1 MIARKRLD
9 IGWTDLAY
17 AAAAC
22 AGVAGVAG
30 ATRAKRPLLTR
41 RPDSIVCLSVRSG
54 LDLLL
59 GELAWPPG
67 TEVLLG
73 AITIPDIP
81 RILQA
86 HGLVPVPV
94 DVDPDTLELDEA
106 MLERARTERTRA
118 LLVTHLF
125 GSRLSTDRYVQWA
138 HSRGLLLWED
148 CAQAFT
154 GDEFAGNP
162 QSDVRMF
169 SFGPIKTGTALGGG
183 VLLVGDGTL
192 LERMR
197 ARHARWPAQRTTAY
211 AKRLAKM
218 SFFKPL
224 LEPHVYS
231 ALIAIFHI
239 ARYDHDEAIT
249 RLGRSFVGGDFFARL
264 RQRPCPP
271 LVQLLERRLA
281 TYDAR
286 RVTRRA
292 AAGER
297 LRDSLLTLRPLAR
310 AALARTHWLFP
321 VRMAEPA
328 QRKRELW
335 AAGFDA
341 TCGATSLY
349 AVPAP
354 AGREPAVRA
363 EAAMREVLYVPIDP
377 DMGTAAVD
385 LLASC
390 LDRRQPRRRFSRARA
405 RERLAAILAARE

>member
-22 AGVAGVAG
+22 AGVAASPR
-30 ATRAKRPLLTR
+30 TTEPLLTR
-41 RPDSIVCLSVRSG
+41 RHDAIVCLSVRSG

-59 GELAWPPG
+59 SELAWPAG
-67 TEVLLG
+67 TEVLVG

-94 DVDPDTLELDEA
+94 DVDPDSLELDEE
-106 MLERARTERTRA
+106 MLERARTARTRA

-125 GSRLSTDRYVQWA
+125 GSRLLTDPYVEWA
-138 HSRGLLLWED
+138 RSRGLALWED

-154 GDEFAGNP
+154 GDQFVGNP

-183 VLLVGDGTL
+183 VLLVRDSAL
-192 LERMR
+192 LEKMH
-197 ARHARWPAQRTTAY
+197 ARHAMWPVQRTSAY
-211 AKRLAKM
+211 GKRLAKM

-231 ALIAIFHI
+231 ALIAGFRV
-239 ARYDHDEAIT
+239 ARRDHDETIT
-249 RLGRSFVGGDFFARL
+249 RLGRSFVSGEFFARL
-264 RQRPCPP
+264 RQRPCAA
-271 LVQLLERRLA
+271 LLQLLERRLT

-286 RVTRRA
+286 RVARRA
-292 AAGER
+292 VAGEQ
-297 LRDSLLTLRPLAR
+297 LRGSLLTLRPLAR

-321 VRMAEPA
+321 VRVPA
-328 QRKRELW
+328 PEERKRELW

-354 AGREPAVRA
+354 EGREPALRA

-377 DMGTAAVD
+377 DMSAAAVD
-385 LLASC
+385 ALASC
-390 LDRRQPRRRFSRARA
+390 LDRRRPRRRFSPARA
-405 RERLAAILAARE
+405 KERLAAILAARE